1 MRILRT
7 LLIGLIITGFNCRKG
22 PKEAEDTAPEVKEKP
37 PVAVEAIRV
46 SKGVISRDILASGV
60 AGGIHESYV
69 VSETQGKIERVNF
82 ALGQWV
88 KKGRTL
94 VEVNSA
100 IQYAAFEQAKR
111 AAAAA
116 KLNMDVTKKLFDE
129 GNASE
134 AELTNAQ
141 SQATGAIAQLESTQK
156 AYEDCKI
163 KAPISGFVAQKELT
177 IEKGNVLAGG
187 TLVARIVD
195 ISSLKA
201 TISVGEME
209 VGILKKGMPAKVKV
223 QAVNSQI
230 FKGKVA
236 AIAAGSNPATG
247 SYPVE
252 VTWKNTP
259 KREIKSGM
267 SVRVTIMTK
276 DSDSAILIPAMC
288 IFEKE
293 YKNAVYTAMDNKAA
307 IRFVQTGR
315 AVGNNIEVTE
325 GLSEGDI
332 VITSGI
338 AGLSRGDKVKITIKE
353 EAEVQNEHR

>member
-1 MRILRT
+1 MRIVNT
-7 LLIGLIITGFNCRKG
+7 LLIGLVVTALSCREG
-22 PKEAEDTAPEVKEKP
+22 PKEAENTLSEEKEKP
-37 PVAVEAIRV
+37 PVPVEAIHV
-46 SKGVISRDILASGV
+46 SKGVISRDVLASGV
-60 AGGIHESYV
+60 ANGIHESYV

-116 KLNMDVTKKLFDE
+116 KLNLNVTKKLFDE

-141 SQATGAIAQLESTQK
+141 SQATGAIAQLESSQK

-163 KAPISGFVAQKELT
+163 VAPISGFIAQKELT
-177 IEKGNVLAGG
+177 IEKGNVIAGG
-187 TLVARIVD
+187 TLIARIVD

-201 TISVGEME
+201 TVSVGEME
-209 VGILKKGMPAKVKV
+209 VGILKKGMPAQIKVP
-223 QAVNSQI
+223 AVNHQD

-236 AIAAGSNPATG
+236 AIAAGSDPATG

-252 VTWKNTP
+252 ITWKNTP

-267 SVRVTIMTK
+267 SVKVVIETNDVDSVITIPLKAIIEK
-276 DSDSAILIPAMC
+276 DRKD
-288 IFEKE
+288 
-293 YKNAVYTAMDNKAA
+293 AVLVAQDDKAA
-307 IRFVQTGR
+307 IRFVTVGR
-315 AVGNNIEVTE
+315 IHGNNAEITDGIEVDDVV
-325 GLSEGDI
+325 L
-332 VITSGI
+332 TSGMTV
-338 AGLSRGDKVKITIKE
+338 LSRGDSVMVTM
-353 EAEVQNEHR
+353 VSNNGGN

>member
-1 MRILRT
+1 MRLLKILV
-7 LLIGLIITGFNCRKG
+7 IGIIISVIGCREGTK
-22 PKEAEDTAPEVKEKP
+22 KEEKATPEKKEKP

-46 SKGVISRDILASGV
+46 SKGVISRDVFASGV
-60 AGGIHESYV
+60 ASGIHESYI

-82 ALGQWV
+82 ALGQWI

-111 AAAAA
+111 ASSVA
-116 KLNMDVTKKLFDE
+116 KLNLNVIKKLFDE

-156 AYEDCKI
+156 AYNDCKI
-163 KAPISGFVAQKELT
+163 SAPISGFIAQKELT

-195 ISSLKA
+195 ITSLK
-201 TISVGEME
+201 TTVSVGEME
-209 VGILKKGMPAKVKV
+209 VGILKKGMSVDISVPAVKHKT
-223 QAVNSQI
+223 
-230 FKGKVA
+230 FKGNVA

-252 VTWKNTP
+252 IVWKNTP

-267 SVRVTIMTK
+267 SVRVTIMTQ
-276 DSDSAILIPAMC
+276 DSDSAIVVPARC

-293 YKNAVYTAMDNKAA
+293 YKSAVYTVSDNKATV
-307 IRFVQTGR
+307 RFVQTGR
-315 AVGNNIEVTE
+315 AVGNNIEVTK
-325 GLSEGDI
+325 GLLAGD
-332 VITSGI
+332 VVVSSGI
-338 AGLSRGDKVKITIKE
+338 SGLSRGETIAATIKE
-353 EAEVQNEHR
+353 EVEVVNERR